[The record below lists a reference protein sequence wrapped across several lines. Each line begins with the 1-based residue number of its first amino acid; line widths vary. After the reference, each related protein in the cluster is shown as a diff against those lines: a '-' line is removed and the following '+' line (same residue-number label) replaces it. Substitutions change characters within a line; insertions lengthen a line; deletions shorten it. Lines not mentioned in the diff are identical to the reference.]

1 MTLFCA
7 NDTTSIIQHGGDLV
21 CLGSHSQEPSGDG
34 NWDELHHRRTEDF
47 TMEEVHVVGGMAA
60 GLRCKSPSG
69 AQGQSPGRG
78 PLGTSPRS

>member
-1 MTLFCA
+1 M
-7 NDTTSIIQHGGDLV
+7 

-60 GLRCKSPSG
+60 GLGGKTPVG
-69 AQGQSPGRG
+69 LWGKAPVEG
-78 PLGTSPRS
+78 LGDEEKFEISLQLLTLSCRKFRI